1 MLLAFFKKGATT
13 TLQTGFNW
21 QSRSAPDLRSAI
33 FPRFHLHLTF
43 GFALPPKQRPCPL
56 SYISNQNFYMIWELN
71 HKLVC
76 ILQEGESSHNPGG
89 CPVLLH
95 EWNSQV
101 TFHLLLFF
109 NYIKNTH
116 LCVSCCLGD
125 CEGGWCLTLSSDPS
139 KHHQISASLHSISTR
154 MQTKHFIMVT
164 LELRVSLF

>member
-13 TLQTGFNW
+13 TLQLTAKVSAWSQISDLPSVSFTFNIW
-21 QSRSAPDLRSAI
+21 FCPPTKAASLPSLLYKQTEFLYDLRIESQACLYTAG
-33 FPRFHLHLTF
+33 RRELTQPW
-43 GFALPPKQRPCPL
+43 GR
-56 SYISNQNFYMIWELN
+56 
-71 HKLVC
+71 
-76 ILQEGESSHNPGG
+76 GGG

-164 LELRVSLF
+164 LELQVSLF